1 MDISILAQ
9 LQGIAASTI
18 NGRLIEVRAIDPTVD
33 QRTIR
38 LERIQAVQAK
48 DDTLGAGLD
57 TYL

>member
-18 NGRLIEVRAIDPTVD
+18 NGRSIEVRAIDPTFD
-33 QRTIR
+33 QRNTHP
-38 LERIQAVQAK
+38 ERIQAVQAT

>member
-9 LQGIAASTI
+9 LQGIAAGSI
-18 NGRLIEVRAIDPTVD
+18 NGRLIEVRAIDPSVD
-33 QRTIR
+33 QRPTR
-38 LERIQAVQAK
+38 VERIQAVHAA